1 MTKRIPQTKPLRNS
15 YARKYLIMKI
25 LPYVIA
31 SVIFIGTL
39 SSCTSA
45 SKKIELKNTDTLAS
59 LHNGQVKIAYTDEGM
74 SDTTLLFVHGW
85 AINKGYW
92 TDQTAYFSKRYRVV
106 AIDLPGFGASGTNRD
121 KWGTVEYAGDID
133 SVIKQLDLKKVV
145 LIGHSMS
152 GDIVLQAA
160 IDNPEKVI
168 GVVGI
173 DNFKG
178 VGEPVT
184 PQAKKGW
191 EDALAMMRKDFKKV
205 TTDWL
210 NKQLVSKTTSADIKK
225 RILNDVEHTDRKIA
239 IASLEQG
246 NDFDELAKL
255 KQSKQKLYLIS
266 SDVTPTNTQY
276 LDAERLPYQV
286 FYTKGTGHYAM
297 IENPK
302 EFNEYLDKV
311 LLDISKAK

>member
-1 MTKRIPQTKPLRNS
+1 MQE
-15 YARKYLIMKI
+15 KYLRMKRVPH
-25 LPYVIA
+25 LIA
-31 SVIFIGTL
+31 SVILIGAFA
-39 SSCTSA
+39 SCTPA
-45 SKKIELKNTDTLAS
+45 SKKLELKNTDTLTS
-59 LHNGQVKIAYTDEGM
+59 LHNDSVKIAYTDEGM

-92 TDQTAYFSKRYRVV
+92 TDQTAYFSKRYRIV
-106 AIDLPGFGASGTNRD
+106 AIDLPGFGASGLNRD
-121 KWGTVEYAGDID
+121 KWGIDKFAGDID
-133 SVIKQLDLKKVV
+133 SVIKQLDLKKVI

-152 GDIVLQAA
+152 GDIVLQSA
-160 IDNPEKVI
+160 IDNPDKVI

-191 EDALAMMRKDFKKV
+191 EDALAMIRKDFMKV
-205 TTDWL
+205 TTEWF
-210 NKQLVSKTTSADIKK
+210 NKQLVSKTTSVDIKK
-225 RILNDVEHTDRKIA
+225 RILNDVAHTDRKIA
-239 IASLEQG
+239 VATLEQG

-255 KQSKQKLYLIS
+255 KQAKQKLYLIS
-266 SDVTPTNTQY
+266 SDVTPTNTKY
-276 LDAERLPYQV
+276 LDAEKLPYQV

-297 IENPK
+297 IESPK

-311 LLDISKAK
+311 ILDISKAK

>member
-1 MTKRIPQTKPLRNS
+1 
-15 YARKYLIMKI
+15 MKT
-25 LPYVIA
+25 LPYFIA
-31 SVIFIGTL
+31 SAIFMGVL
-39 SSCTSA
+39 ASCTHT

-74 SDTTLLFVHGW
+74 SDTTLLFAHGW

-92 TDQTAYFSKRYRVV
+92 TDQVAYFSKRYRVV

-121 KWGTVEYAGDID
+121 KWGTAEYAADID
-133 SVIKQLDLKKVV
+133 SVIKQLDLKKVI

-160 IDNPEKVI
+160 IDNPDKVI
-168 GVVGI
+168 GVVGV

-178 VGEPVT
+178 AGEPVT
-184 PQAKKGW
+184 PEAKKGW
-191 EDALAMMRKDFKKV
+191 EDALAQMRKDFKKI
-205 TTDWL
+205 TIEWFT
-210 NKQLVSKTTSADIKK
+210 KQLFSKTTSADIKK
-225 RILNDVEHTDRKIA
+225 RILNDVAQTDEKIA

-255 KQSKQKLYLIS
+255 KQAKQKLYLIN
-266 SDVTPTNTQY
+266 SDVTPTNTKY
-276 LDAERLPYQV
+276 LDAEKLPYQV

-297 IENPK
+297 IESPK
-302 EFNEYLDKV
+302 EFNGYLDKV
-311 LLDISKAK
+311 MLDISKAK